1 MSSIYL
7 IFIIVSFLFGTFAYI
22 SSNNLILGF
31 LVAVVFA
38 LYFLT
43 FGAKRFKKWKKEVE
57 DHHLCFNFINSFI
70 ISINIKKTLSGAFES
85 NAILMEQSSILE
97 LDSISHLDAMQ
108 KIEYLEKH
116 FKFHIYKLFVE
127 IIKLYDEQGGDILK
141 MSDNLIK
148 TTRREEEYVISI
160 AQKSKRKLFEIII
173 LWMFTFLIL
182 LFVRFGLGNFFV
194 SVTSNPL
201 FTVAIGFFFAFN
213 LLANEIL
220 LRTVFKSEIKA
231 RTEYE

>member
-1 MSSIYL
+1 MSSVYL
-7 IFIIVSFLFGTFAYI
+7 VFIIVSFLFGIFAYI

-31 LVAVVFA
+31 SIAPVFA
-38 LYFLT
+38 LYFLI
-43 FGAKRFKKWKKEVE
+43 FGVRMIKKWKSEVKN
-57 DHHLCFNFINSFI
+57 HHLCFNFINSFI
-70 ISINIKKTLSGAFES
+70 ISLNIKKTLSGAFES
-85 NAILMEQSSILE
+85 NAILMNQNSEFE
-97 LDSISHLDAMQ
+97 LDSIANLTTMQ

-116 FKFHIYKLFVE
+116 FQFHIYKLFVE
-127 IIKLYDEQGGDILK
+127 IIKLYDEQGGDILE

-160 AQKSKRKLFEIII
+160 AQKSKRKLFEIVL
-173 LWMFTFLIL
+173 LWVFTFLIL

-194 SVTSNPL
+194 SVTSNPF
-201 FTVAIGFFFAFN
+201 FTAAIGFFFAFN

-220 LRTVFKSEIKA
+220 FRTVFKSEIKV